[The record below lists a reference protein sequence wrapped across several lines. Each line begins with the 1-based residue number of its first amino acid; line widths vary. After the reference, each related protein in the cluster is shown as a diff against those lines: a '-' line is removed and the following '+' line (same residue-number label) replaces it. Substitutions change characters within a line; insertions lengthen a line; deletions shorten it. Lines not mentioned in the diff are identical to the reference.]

1 MVDMVENFFEE
12 TEDDPTIWRFVDHSK
27 FIWILQ
33 NTSLYFRRTDL
44 MNDPYEGHPPVS
56 YLRKNIDELQKRR
69 ERVNEKL
76 SPDGVDG
83 PLPPVSPDDVLAPF
97 EHFRRS
103 YYINCW
109 HESELESVAMWKIYL
124 SSGDGVAIK
133 SNFDSLLSTIKSSAD
148 GEVSG
153 GRMNYVD
160 FEKSSFPHDNI
171 LRAHALKQQEYS
183 YENEIRFSIYDP
195 PPTKKD
201 EHEAGDMV
209 DYLYGEQQPGKHLCL
224 NIEDIIDEVRISP
237 YSPGWVD
244 ENYWENVIDKYKLDI
259 EVSESVVT
267 VPPKMRVQS

>member
-1 MVDMVENFFEE
+1 MVENPFQEP
-12 TEDDPTIWRFVDHSK
+12 EDNPTIWRFVDHSK

-76 SPDGVDG
+76 SPDGVEG
-83 PLPPVSPDDVLAPF
+83 PLRPVSPDDVLAPF
-97 EHFRRS
+97 EHFRWS
-103 YYINCW
+103 NYINCW
-109 HESELESVAMWKIYL
+109 HESEHESVAMWKIYL

-133 SNFDSLLSTIKSSAD
+133 TDFDSVFSAIKSSAD

-160 FEKSSFPHDNI
+160 FEESPFPHNNI
-171 LRAHALKQQEYS
+171 LRAHALKQQEYN
-183 YENEIRFSIYDP
+183 YEKEIRFSIYDP
-195 PPTKKD
+195 PPTEKD
-201 EHEAGDMV
+201 ELEPGDTV
-209 DYLYGEQQPGKHLCL
+209 NFLYREQESGKPLSL
-224 NIEDIIDEVRISP
+224 NIEGIIDEVRISP

-244 ENYWENVIDKYKLDI
+244 ENYWEDIINKYELDI

-267 VPPKMRVQS
+267 VPPERRVQS